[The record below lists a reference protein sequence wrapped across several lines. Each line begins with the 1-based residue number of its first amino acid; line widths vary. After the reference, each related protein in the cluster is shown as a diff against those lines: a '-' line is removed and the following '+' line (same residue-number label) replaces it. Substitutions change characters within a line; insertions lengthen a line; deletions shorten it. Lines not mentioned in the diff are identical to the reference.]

1 MANVNSVP
9 ATSVPATSVPATS
22 TAGTKTMKITFL
34 TRTGKKRS
42 ILVDALRIWAW
53 EQFRSEYKEELK
65 DLEYGGYAVFDSLW
79 KEEPLHNLSYP
90 ELIDYAKELEL
101 SEGQQINLINNYYA
115 KKGNAPKANG
125 PNGNGNSNGN
135 GKNRNSNG
143 RNGAS
148 ANNYEEPAY
157 SSHEFDAEDLF
168 QLAI

>member
-9 ATSVPATSVPATS
+9 ATSVPETSVPATS

-42 ILVDALRIWAW
+42 ILVDALRILAW

-79 KEEPLHNLSYP
+79 KEESLHNLSYP
-90 ELIDYAKELEL
+90 ELIDYAKELEF
-101 SEGQQINLINNYYA
+101 SEAQLINLRNNYYA
-115 KKGNAPKANG
+115 KKGNAPKANR
-125 PNGNGNSNGN
+125 PNGNGNGN
-135 GKNRNSNG
+135 NRNSNG
-143 RNGAS
+143 SNGAS

-157 SSHEFDAEDLF
+157 SSQEFDAEDLF
-168 QLAI
+168 

>member
-9 ATSVPATSVPATS
+9 ATSVPETSVPATS

-42 ILVDALRIWAW
+42 ILVDALRILAW

-79 KEEPLHNLSYP
+79 KEESLHNLSYS
-90 ELIDYAKELEL
+90 ELIDYAKELEF
-101 SEGQQINLINNYYA
+101 SEAQLINLRNNYYA
-115 KKGNAPKANG
+115 KKGNAPKANR
-125 PNGNGNSNGN
+125 PNTNGNGN
-135 GKNRNSNG
+135 NRNSNG
-143 RNGAS
+143 NSGAS

-157 SSHEFDAEDLF
+157 SSQEFDAEDLF
-168 QLAI
+168 